1 MLSTRPRTVACRRI
15 AYQIPKVGNGQSMGR
30 LHPAVGERACRWL
43 VGAVDAVTRQISH
56 LLLQVLHL
64 QMGVALRGGDPG
76 VAQ

>member
-1 MLSTRPRTVACRRI
+1 
-15 AYQIPKVGNGQSMGR
+15 MGR